1 MGEPCVGR
9 GNSGKLNNL
18 IFHVTIWASLCKSVQ
33 YSCTLYTNHNHYASV
48 PLTIWPASFKRLLIK
63 EVIGGRLLWRE
74 LKLGQWGH
82 RWLLTCTLLLISK
95 YASCWLQYIWAYI
108 SGSFIPVPE
117 FDAFG
122 HNLSRRGNTM
132 AIKDSLYHSARLIF
146 LLSLATTQLIFFG
159 VPCINRFT
167 SSGIGEEKIFESHR
181 ALKPPCVT
189 LCPFHHN
196 QQ

>member
-1 MGEPCVGR
+1 M
-9 GNSGKLNNL
+9 
-18 IFHVTIWASLCKSVQ
+18 T
-33 YSCTLYTNHNHYASV
+33 
-48 PLTIWPASFKRLLIK
+48 SFIQTFANK
-63 EVIGGRLLWRE
+63 G
-74 LKLGQWGH
+74 GH
-82 RWLLTCTLLLISK
+82 RRSITMKGIEAWTMGSQMTFNLYPTINFKVCFMLTAVHLGLHFR
-95 YASCWLQYIWAYI
+95 
-108 SGSFIPVPE
+108 SFIPVPE
-117 FDAFG
+117 FEAFG

-132 AIKDSLYHSARLIF
+132 AIKDSLYHSARLLF

-167 SSGIGEEKIFESHR
+167 SSGVGEEKIFESHR